1 MKHLLFALLLTS
13 SLFGIS
19 QNTTDKDAT
28 DFKLLML
35 QNKINSDSIASLR
48 NELDNINFRFEE
60 AGWKFQTAGNLG
72 AYGISISVLGGALA
86 LAGAIVHAKSTNP
99 AQLSTPVKTLLGLG
113 AGFTGVGV
121 TFGII
126 SFARIHRSGKIL
138 RKID

>member
-86 LAGAIVHAKSTNP
+86 LAGAIVHAKSANP

>member
-1 MKHLLFALLLTS
+1 MKYLLFALLLTS

-60 AGWKFQTAGNLG
+60 AGWKLQTAGNLG
-72 AYGISISVLGGALA
+72 VYGISISVLGGALA
-86 LAGAIVHAKSTNP
+86 LAGAIVHTKSANP